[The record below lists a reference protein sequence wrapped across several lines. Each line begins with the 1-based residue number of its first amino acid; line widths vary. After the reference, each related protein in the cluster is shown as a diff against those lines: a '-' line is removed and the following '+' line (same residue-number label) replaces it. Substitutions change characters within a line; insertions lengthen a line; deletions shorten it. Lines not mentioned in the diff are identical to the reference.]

1 MTTQQALD
9 IFGSSISCQYFD
21 GSDYVDGTFLYDSSY
36 QMTSYNSRSVTD
48 YIAARPYFLR
58 YVATLNNVSTDRS
71 YITVD
76 VRPSYSIFDTSQL
89 HTCIALSSGNVL
101 PGGSFQSPTW
111 DWFWGGSSVHLEN
124 NVLQQGTNGY
134 RATLYIANAN
144 CTYVPCDFSSQ
155 SATSGY
161 SVRACFYG
169 NTGISTTQYY
179 LYIGVPYVDADA
191 SGMNG
196 TSTSVSGGSGG
207 GSTEINVNVD
217 VDMDETNGL
226 LGDIA
231 DLLGG
236 IVDGIKNLFI
246 PDDEALEEFSD
257 DLSDLLED
265 HLGGIYEAVDLIA
278 GIWDQFE
285 NVSASSSIYIPPCN
299 VPLAGS
305 TLTLGDWT
313 VPLKVDGMPQILYSS
328 LAWIIDFIATA
339 SFLNMCRKKLEIFL
353 NPDSEVVSNDN

>member
-9 IFGSSISCQYFD
+9 IFGSSISCQYFN

-89 HTCIALSSGNVL
+89 HTAIALSTGSVL
-101 PGGSFQSPTW
+101 PGGSYTSPSW
-111 DWFWGGSSVHLEN
+111 DWYWGGSSVHLEN

-169 NTGISTTQYY
+169 NTGINTNQYY

-196 TSTSVSGGSGG
+196 TSTSVSSGSGG
-207 GSTEINVNVD
+207 GSTEINVDVNVD
-217 VDMDETNGL
+217 MTETNGL

-231 DLLGG
+231 DLLSGLVSG
-236 IVDGIKNLFI
+236 IQGLFVPSEQWLDDWLDAMADALQDAFGDVPALHDQLETAIQNLINNSAVQTLHFDGVS
-246 PDDEALEEFSD
+246 PP
-257 DLSDLLED
+257 
-265 HLGGIYEAVDLIA
+265 GVGQVIA
-278 GIWDQFE
+278 PRD
-285 NVSASSSIYIPPCN
+285 
-299 VPLAGS
+299 
-305 TLTLGDWT
+305 
-313 VPLKVDGMPQILYSS
+313 VPLKPAGFESLYS
-328 LAWIIDFIATA
+328 FVRIAVNLVATIA
-339 SFLNMCRKKLEIFL
+339 VINMLLNKFKAVLVG
-353 NPDSEVVSNDN
+353 EVVISDGD